1 MTATE
6 LMQEA
11 KLSLMNRR
19 RTWQERFFSLK
30 ALHGLC
36 MGFAWWQMA
45 GRTIISNPFA
55 NYSRCNTYPVY
66 KPGTSKGEAFQPVPA
81 YDPDYKLSGSMW
93 FALYIT
99 IPAVLIILAIGV
111 GFSVVAAHRQQAET
125 ENGADDDSLQSA
137 EN

>member
-1 MTATE
+1 M
-6 LMQEA
+6 
-11 KLSLMNRR
+11 
-19 RTWQERFFSLK
+19 
-30 ALHGLC
+30 
-36 MGFAWWQMA
+36 
-45 GRTIISNPFA
+45 
-55 NYSRCNTYPVY
+55 Y

-93 FALYIT
+93 FALYIP

-125 ENGADDDSLQSA
+125 ENGADDESLQSA